1 MSSCQLFHGPGARQA
16 ALDRALEIGRLV
28 APPFGDEGLN
38 VGKDSTKPP
47 GARDVVELLMSTPVG
62 EKIGVVII
70 GPADK
75 AAAQTGAAWDVL
87 LKTIE
92 EIPSP
97 YMQPIIWANDLGGV
111 PLTIQS
117 RCLEVWAPGTLNADS
132 ALATMAK
139 QVVDQV
145 LANRFSALSG
155 LLKEGGSDDEKT
167 KKVKFQGGDI
177 VWAIAEVLSSDLND
191 PFRRAL
197 WEKIRKVA
205 RWSNP
210 TMVEILSALV
220 S

>member
-1 MSSCQLFHGPGARQA
+1 
-16 ALDRALEIGRLV
+16 
-28 APPFGDEGLN
+28 
-38 VGKDSTKPP
+38 
-47 GARDVVELLMSTPVG
+47 
-62 EKIGVVII
+62 
-70 GPADK
+70 
-75 AAAQTGAAWDVL
+75 
-87 LKTIE
+87 
-92 EIPSP
+92 
-97 YMQPIIWANDLGGV
+97 
-111 PLTIQS
+111 
-117 RCLEVWAPGTLNADS
+117 
-132 ALATMAK
+132 MAK